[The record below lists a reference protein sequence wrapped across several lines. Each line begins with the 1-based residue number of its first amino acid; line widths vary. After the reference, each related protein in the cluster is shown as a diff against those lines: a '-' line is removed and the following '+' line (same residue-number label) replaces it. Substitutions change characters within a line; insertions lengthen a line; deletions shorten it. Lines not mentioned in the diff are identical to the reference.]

1 LEKTLN
7 YKLSWQQPRPGVEEY
22 KAKIAKLELD
32 NMEKQNIINTLCG
45 SVH

>member
-1 LEKTLN
+1 
-7 YKLSWQQPRPGVEEY
+7 VEEY